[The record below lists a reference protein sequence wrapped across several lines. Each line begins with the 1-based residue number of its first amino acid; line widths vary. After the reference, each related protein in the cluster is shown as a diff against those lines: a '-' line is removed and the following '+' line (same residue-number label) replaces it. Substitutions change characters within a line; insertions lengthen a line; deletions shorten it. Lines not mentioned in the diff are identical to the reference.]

1 MPKGNQNSQNWPK
14 YRQDSLK
21 EEKRKIMI
29 GTLGNFFILEIG
41 GKKDM
46 KKNVDSPCR
55 VKVGIMEKWSNNI
68 RNFKV
73 LLIPGISSPISEW
86 TEQEISTRN
95 ENLAKIF
102 SETIWPVN

>member
-1 MPKGNQNSQNWPK
+1 MYPQGRYNLNFNISAF
-14 YRQDSLK
+14 L
-21 EEKRKIMI
+21 IAIVII
-29 GTLGNFFILEIG
+29 GFCLL
-41 GKKDM
+41 KKDM